1 MQLKALYSS
10 WQNKN
15 ITKSVFNDSIY
26 SIKSKIT
33 KTMIMKLYIISNI
46 STLNKNINKVYINE
60 ALISLL

>member
-33 KTMIMKLYIISNI
+33 KNTDNENYILYQI
-46 STLNKNINKVYINE
+46 Y
-60 ALISLL
+60 